1 MMFKKYLIF
10 NQNKF
15 TIKLNYVMYYK
26 LQLYVS
32 LFLFSITLGFVNNT
46 VEDSGSFYIL

>member
-15 TIKLNYVMYYK
+15 TIQLNYAMYYK

-32 LFLFSITLGFVNNT
+32 LFLFSIRLGFVNIVGHFT
-46 VEDSGSFYIL
+46 RCEQ